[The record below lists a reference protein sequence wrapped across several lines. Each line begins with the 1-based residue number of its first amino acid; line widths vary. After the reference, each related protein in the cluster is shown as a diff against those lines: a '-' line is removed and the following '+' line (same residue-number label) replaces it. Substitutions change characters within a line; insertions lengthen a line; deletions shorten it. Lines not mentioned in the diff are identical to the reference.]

1 MKRVLYIVLLI
12 AASAQITSAQKY
24 FDKVKISSS
33 EDSLC
38 YSIGLVLAQ
47 NISKEGLPMDANL
60 IGKAF
65 KDVINQSP
73 AIEREEAARII
84 EEHLSKI
91 EEQQKEEQM
100 KKAKEFFDKNAK
112 EPGVVT
118 LENGLQYKIVKAG
131 KENGIMP
138 TDSDAVHIYYEGKLI
153 DGTVFDSSFD
163 SEEPTTLTLDY
174 IIPGLAQG
182 LRMMKE
188 GAEYIFYIP
197 QELAY
202 GDYSPSEE
210 IPAYSPMIF
219 DVELVTVE
227 VGANMDDD
235 DDDDDDDMEINFDQE

>member
-1 MKRVLYIVLLI
+1 MKRVSFIVLLI
-12 AASAQITSAQKY
+12 VASVQMTFAQKY

-38 YSIGLVLAQ
+38 YSIGLILGH
-47 NISKEGLPMDANL
+47 NITSEGLPANPDL

-65 KDVINQSP
+65 KDISNQSP
-73 AIEREEAARII
+73 AIDRETASRII
-84 EEHLSKI
+84 EEHLAKI
-91 EEQQKEEQM
+91 EEKKKEEQLKM
-100 KKAKEFFDKNAK
+100 AKEFFEKNAK

-118 LENGLQYKIVKAG
+118 LENGLQYKIVKEG

-138 TDSDAVHIYYEGKLI
+138 TDSDAVHIYYEGKLL

-163 SEEPTTLTLDY
+163 SEEPTELTLDY

-182 LRMMKE
+182 LRLMKE

-197 QELAY
+197 QDLAY
-202 GDYSPSEE
+202 GDYAPSEE
-210 IPAYSPMIF
+210 IPAFSAMIF

-227 VGANMDDD
+227 VGANKDDD
-235 DDDDDDDMEINFDQE
+235 DELPFIIGED